1 MDLALFFI
9 SGQTIAFV
17 PKKSAPVKP
26 TKQNFYFVGIIIEKL
41 DYFFLYFHCRSQY
54 KSFGFTDVFQKSVL
68 YPFLVILVLMFLLQF
83 SGQGAVT
90 FYTASIFEEAQS
102 SIDPND
108 CALVIGVTYFLS
120 SILGLVLKKH
130 VGRRILLLASELGM
144 AVSQLAMGIYFYVLT
159 GNNHW
164 NMKRAFFDYCLV
176 KKMACR
182 YSNVE
187 YYYFVEYINNKTTV
201 SKNVISSF

>member
-17 PKKSAPVKP
+17 PKKSAAVKP

-176 KKMACR
+176 LKKMACR
-182 YSNVE
+182 H
-187 YYYFVEYINNKTTV
+187 
-201 SKNVISSF
+201 

>member
-1 MDLALFFI
+1 M
-9 SGQTIAFV
+9 
-17 PKKSAPVKP
+17 
-26 TKQNFYFVGIIIEKL
+26 
-41 DYFFLYFHCRSQY
+41 
-54 KSFGFTDVFQKSVL
+54 
-68 YPFLVILVLMFLLQF
+68 
-83 SGQGAVT
+83 T

-176 KKMACR
+176 LKKMACR
-182 YSNVE
+182 P
-187 YYYFVEYINNKTTV
+187 
-201 SKNVISSF
+201 